1 MWSPTY
7 NTRTVVNPIFDF
19 ISSCTNILKRDFLWI
34 VWIAKWVFNDFVPCS
49 ITGRGT
55 YAGDGCGGGFIL
67 DLFTPWCCP
76 SSLRSPFLNSKKHV
90 SIKYCISGSEK
101 ICFIL
106 VKGNSNLSHRSIFDI
121 WYLSITRYLDSIV
134 HVIFTSEVFILPCL
148 HMQLYSHAYTSK
160 TN

>member
-1 MWSPTY
+1 MSTNIASVWSPTY

-55 YAGDGCGGGFIL
+55 YAGAGCGGGFIL

-76 SSLRSPFLNSKKHV
+76 SSLWSPFLNSKKHHQINV
-90 SIKYCISGSEK
+90 YQVRRKFVLSLWKE
-101 ICFIL
+101 IL
-106 VKGNSNLSHRSIFDI
+106 IYLVEAYLTFDI
-121 WYLSITRYLDSIV
+121 YQ
-134 HVIFTSEVFILPCL
+134 LPW
-148 HMQLYSHAYTSK
+148 LYSSCYIHLRSLYFAMFTHAIIQSCIYI
-160 TN
+160 